1 MHEDVR
7 LESSARPTLSS
18 MEVIG
23 LIPAGGVGKRL
34 APLPCS
40 KEIYP
45 VGFTESDSK
54 RERRPKAVCQYL
66 LEKMRLAGIRK
77 AFVVLRSGK
86 WDIPSYLGD
95 GKMLDMQLAYL
106 MMDLPYGPPYTL
118 NQASPFVKNALVAF
132 GFPDILFYGNDGF
145 EKLLAHQRETSAD
158 IVLGLFPADQPAQ
171 MDMIDIEENCR
182 VREIVIQPHETHLHY
197 SWDIAVW
204 TSAFMDF
211 LDSFLARER
220 DRAAIRSELSVGM
233 VIQAAIREGLRV
245 DGVVVSDEPYLDIG
259 TPEGLARA
267 LKRFAQE

>member
-1 MHEDVR
+1 MTTLPRPTSVRWSILLPRIHEDVR

-23 LIPAGGVGKRL
+23 LIPAGGVVKRL

-45 VGFTESDSK
+45 VGFTESDNK

-66 LEKMRLAGIRK
+66 LEKMRFAGIRK

-118 NQASPFVKNALVAF
+118 NQASPFVKDALVAF
-132 GFPDILFYGNDGF
+132 GFPDILFHGNDGF
-145 EKLLAHQRETSAD
+145 EKLLAHQKKTSAD

-182 VREIVIQPHETHLHY
+182 VREIVIQPHGAHTLALQLGYSRLDVCLHGL
-197 SWDIAVW
+197 SGFISRWGKR
-204 TSAFMDF
+204 SGG
-211 LDSFLARER
+211 DS
-220 DRAAIRSELSVGM
+220 
-233 VIQAAIREGLRV
+233 
-245 DGVVVSDEPYLDIG
+245 IG
-259 TPEGLARA
+259 TVCWHGHSSGDSRWFAR
-267 LKRFAQE
+267 